1 MNENRILLHSLASAR
16 IKNANRLNKLKRK
29 FANKAKVGMI
39 SNAAL
44 LNLYHTELKHGTIK
58 NNPELEN
65 LLRKRKI
72 RTLSGVAP
80 VAVLTKPFPCPGRCL
95 FCPTEENMP
104 KSYLSNEPA
113 VMRAISLKFDPF
125 KQVAQ
130 RLRALEANGHATDKV
145 ELIIMGGTWSCLPV
159 VYQKQFIKRCF
170 DACNQVNSA
179 NLAQAQ
185 TRNERAKHR
194 IVALTLET
202 RPDYISETEIKRW
215 REYGATKVELGVQ
228 IADDAILKF
237 NNRGHGKAEVMRA
250 TELLK
255 KAGFK
260 IAYHIMPNLPGAT
273 PTKDLRE
280 FKKLFSKPEYQP
292 DLLKIYPTVVTKNS
306 KLYHLW
312 KRGDFKPYSDKQ
324 LLNLLIKMKLAV
336 PDRVRIIR
344 LIRDIPEQSIVA
356 GNLVSNLRQELKK
369 ELERIG
375 KNCHCIRCREA
386 RENII
391 GLSKAKLFVEKYQAS
406 GADEY
411 FLQFCSP
418 DLPSPRL
425 RQASKLFAF
434 LRLRLPAKDEC
445 NFIPEIQ
452 NCAMI
457 REVHT
462 YGRLIP
468 LNKKQTGIQHAGL
481 GTRLT
486 LKAEEIARRA
496 GFKKI
501 AVISGVGVRGYYRK
515 LGYKKEGTYMIKNLG

>member
-1 MNENRILLHSLASAR
+1 
-16 IKNANRLNKLKRK
+16 
-29 FANKAKVGMI
+29 MI

-44 LNLYHTELKHGTIK
+44 LNLYHDALKHGTIK

-95 FCPTEENMP
+95 FCPTEKDMP

-113 VMRAISLKFDPF
+113 VMRAMALKFDPF
-125 KQVAQ
+125 RQVA
-130 RLRALEANGHATDKV
+130 RRIEALEANGHATDKV
-145 ELIIMGGTWSCLPV
+145 ELIIMGGTWSCLAV
-159 VYQKQFIKRCF
+159 AYQKNFIKRCF
-170 DACNQVNSA
+170 DACNGATSD
-179 NLAQAQ
+179 NLTQAQ

-194 IVALTLET
+194 IVALTVET
-202 RPDYISETEIKRW
+202 RPDYINEVEIKRW

-237 NNRGHGKAEVMRA
+237 NKRGHGTAEVMRA

-273 PTKDLRE
+273 PAKDLRE
-280 FKKLFSKPEYQP
+280 FKKLFSQPEYQP

-344 LIRDIPEQSIVA
+344 LIRDIPEKSIVA

-375 KNCHCIRCREA
+375 KNCKCIRCREA
-386 RENII
+386 REDII
-391 GLSKAKLFVEKYQAS
+391 GLNKAKLFVEKYQAS
-406 GADEY
+406 KADEY

-418 DLPSPRL
+418 DKR
-425 RQASKLFAF
+425 KLFAF
-434 LRLRLPAKDEC
+434 LRLRLPSLPSCHHGHRRGVSEGKK

-468 LNKKQTGIQHAGL
+468 LKNKLKGIQHAGL

-486 LKAEEIARRA
+486 LRAEELARKA
-496 GFKKI
+496 GFKKM

-515 LGYKKEGTYMIKNLG
+515 LGYKKVGTYMIKNLG